1 MSSYKTFIY
10 VLSVVLSRAIVPRR
24 ARENYI
30 RMAVIGIQKKCK
42 NLVAFYPKLTGC
54 SSWMMEGLKNLGN
67 LRIIP
72 GILLPTG
79 SKQV

>member
-1 MSSYKTFIY
+1 MCCLLYYQELLFP
-10 VLSVVLSRAIVPRR
+10 V
-24 ARENYI
+24 ARGGELHTYGCD
-30 RMAVIGIQKKCK
+30 RFTEKKCK

>member
-1 MSSYKTFIY
+1 MSSHKTFIY

-24 ARENYI
+24 ARENYGCD
-30 RMAVIGIQKKCK
+30 RFTEKKCK
-42 NLVAFYPKLTGC
+42 SLVAFYPKLTGY
-54 SSWMMEGLKNLGN
+54 SGWMIEGLKNLGN

-72 GILLPTG
+72 GISLHTG